1 MHWFVI
7 NQQTKTFLNFYLLQ
21 GLGFHIFQELVET
34 VAETNFVQPKPVVTY
49 FRY

>member
-1 MHWFVI
+1 MYWFVI
-7 NQQTKTFLNFYLLQ
+7 NQQTKTFLNFYLLK
-21 GLGFHIFQELVET
+21 GLDFRIFQDLVET